1 MKTKMIKTDNN
12 YPFNIQIN
20 GKFFQDLEALILYA
34 KSQDPYLDMG
44 GDKVLHSSPEGKQQ
58 NALKAAIREAIEEEL
73 KPLRKNYGK
82 LYNLCLDY
90 FVGDVSGH
98 QFKKE
103 LRPLLEISKEEAST
117 LFKKRRFKS

>member
-1 MKTKMIKTDNN
+1 M
-12 YPFNIQIN
+12 NIERE
-20 GKFFQDLEALILYA
+20 GKFFQNLESLILYV
-34 KSQDPYLDMG
+34 KSQDSYLGMG

-58 NALKAAIREAIEEEL
+58 NALNAAIRTVIVEEL
-73 KPLRKNYGK
+73 KPLRGSYGR

-103 LRPLLEISKEEAST
+103 LRPLLEISEEEAAT
-117 LFKKRRFKS
+117 LFKRRRFKS

>member
-1 MKTKMIKTDNN
+1 MPITDLVTGNLFLQLKAKLLLAEN
-12 YPFNIQIN
+12 A
-20 GKFFQDLEALILYA
+20 DL
-34 KSQDPYLDMG
+34 YLDMG

-98 QFKKE
+98 RFKKE

>member
-1 MKTKMIKTDNN
+1 MNSKILSK
-12 YPFNIQIN
+12 YPLNIERE
-20 GKFFQDLEALILYA
+20 GKFFQNLESLILYV
-34 KSQDPYLDMG
+34 KSEDSYLGMG

-58 NALKAAIREAIEEEL
+58 NALNAAIRTVIHEEL
-73 KPLRKNYGK
+73 KPLRGSYGR

-103 LRPLLEISKEEAST
+103 LRPLLEISEEEAAT
-117 LFKKRRFKS
+117 LFKRRRFKS

>member
-1 MKTKMIKTDNN
+1 MNTKILSK
-12 YPFNIQIN
+12 YPLNIERE
-20 GKFFQDLEALILYA
+20 GKSFQDLESLILYV
-34 KSQDPYLDMG
+34 KSQDSYLGMG

-58 NALKAAIREAIEEEL
+58 NALNAAIRTVIEEEL
-73 KPLRKNYGK
+73 KPLRGSYGK

-103 LRPLLEISKEEAST
+103 LRPLLEISEEEAAT
-117 LFKKRRFKS
+117 LFKRRRFKS